1 MTKINSALNGK
12 NVSESKTENS
22 VASPHAVPPRTNGE
36 KATASECQGKKKVCT
51 CPGSR
56 DDTSVAVC
64 LEDQK
69 YLVDLA
75 AETSKRTGR
84 KVTVKETLAEIIN
97 NNRER
102 ASA

>member
-1 MTKINSALNGK
+1 MTNITTASKGK
-12 NVSESKTENS
+12 NVSEPKKENS
-22 VASPHAVPPRTNGE
+22 VASPHAIPPRTNGE
-36 KATASECQGKKKVCT
+36 KATASECRGKKKVCT

-64 LEDQK
+64 QEDKK

-75 AETSKRTGR
+75 AETSQRTGR
-84 KVTVKETLAEIIN
+84 QVTVKETLAEIIN

-102 ASA
+102 AEE

>member
-1 MTKINSALNGK
+1 MTKINPSLK
-12 NVSESKTENS
+12 DKKVSEQNSENS
-22 VASPHAVPPRTNGE
+22 VASPHAIPPRTNGE

-64 LEDQK
+64 QEDKK

-75 AETSKRTGR
+75 ADTSKRIGR
-84 KVTVKETLAEIIN
+84 QVTVKETLAEIIN

-102 ASA
+102 AQA

>member
-1 MTKINSALNGK
+1 MKQVAPPGDNSIDNRTSAAPLNPSAKNDHGRDGK
-12 NVSESKTENS
+12 SSEL
-22 VASPHAVPPRTNGE
+22 P
-36 KATASECQGKKKVCT
+36 GKKKVCT

-64 LEDQK
+64 QDDKK

-75 AETSKRTGR
+75 AETSRRTGR
-84 KVTVKETLAEIIN
+84 QVTVKETLAGIIN